1 MLEARAEMF
10 FGPLPPPEML
20 AQYDSAL
27 PGAAERILSMAERQ
41 MEHRHG
47 MERSVMDGNNERARL
62 GLKLGFALALVA
74 VVGSM
79 VLIWLG
85 RDLTGLV
92 AFIAALA
99 TLVGVF
105 VYQVKERKKELD
117 AKSKT
122 RAEREAE
129 AQEA

>member
-1 MLEARAEMF
+1 
-10 FGPLPPPEML
+10 
-20 AQYDSAL
+20 
-27 PGAAERILSMAERQ
+27 
-41 MEHRHG
+41 
-47 MERSVMDGNNERARL
+47 MDGNNERARL